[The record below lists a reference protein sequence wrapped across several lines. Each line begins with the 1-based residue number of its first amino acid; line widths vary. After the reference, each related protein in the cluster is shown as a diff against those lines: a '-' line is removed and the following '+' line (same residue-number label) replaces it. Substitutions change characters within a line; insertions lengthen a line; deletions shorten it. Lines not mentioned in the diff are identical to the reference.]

1 MKGEKTMEQLK
12 LYELPDLPYAYDA
25 LEPHISEETLRIH
38 HDKHHAGYVKGANA
52 ILSRMDK
59 ARGESADFDTKATFK
74 ELSFHVGGN
83 VLHSM
88 FWKGMAPAG
97 KGGGGN
103 ATGLIGK
110 KIVEEYGSFERFKKL
125 FSATANGVEGSGW
138 AALAYC
144 KKTARPFIMQVEK
157 HNTNVYP
164 NFRLVL
170 ALDVWEHAYY
180 LDYQNNR
187 GKFVEAWWNLV
198 NWEEANKLLEKI
210 LAK

>member
-1 MKGEKTMEQLK
+1 MEPTK
-12 LYELPDLPYAYDA
+12 LYELPVLPYAYDA
-25 LEPHISEETLRIH
+25 LEPYISEETLKLH

-59 ARGESADFDTKATFK
+59 ARGENSDFDTKATFK

-83 VLHSM
+83 VLHTM
-88 FWKGMAPAG
+88 FWKGMAAAG
-97 KGGGGN
+97 KGGGGA
-103 ATGLIGK
+103 ATGLIAK
-110 KIVEEYGSFERFKKL
+110 KIDEEYGSFERFKKL
-125 FSATANGVEGSGW
+125 FTATANGVEGSGW

-144 KKTARPFIMQVEK
+144 KKTGRPFIMQIEK
-157 HNTNVYP
+157 HNTNIYP

-180 LDYQNNR
+180 LDYKNDR

-198 NWEEANKLLEKI
+198 NWDEANKLLEKI